1 MTKHVI
7 PPPQRAQI
15 VDAADRA
22 YEAIRGHVGNSFEV
36 ADALRRLAHE
46 CWLAGLEHGLKGKP
60 EGGE

>member
-1 MTKHVI
+1 MTKHII
-7 PPPQRAQI
+7 PDPQRQQI

-22 YEAIRGHVGNSFEV
+22 YDAIRWAVGDSFEV